1 MPILPFVLVVVVV
14 RLSLRPGF
22 VMEMANLARVPLG
35 DTTAVLDGFAG
46 SLMGERRP
54 EFSKPGEAS

>member
-1 MPILPFVLVVVVV
+1 
-14 RLSLRPGF
+14 
-22 VMEMANLARVPLG
+22 MEMANLARVPLG